1 MISIGKETGI
11 PNTPYMN
18 GTPHRLTIACILPY
32 IFRLLVW
39 NLATLVFLFSL
50 TLPACVMIIQ
60 RMLPF
65 MSVVRSHKY
74 PVSLPRGTTH

>member
-18 GTPHRLTIACILPY
+18 GTPHRFTIACILSY
-32 IFRLLVW
+32 IFRLVR

-50 TLPACVMIIQ
+50 TSLACVMIIQ

-74 PVSLPRGTTH
+74 PVSLSKTP